1 MLARDGYWQDFCG
14 GIKDIKI
21 NFKNCFVVIGRSIE
35 KFILPGL
42 LENEYIDKVLK
53 SIARVKQ
60 RIRPGRH
67 TPRQSDKPIN
77 KWKSSNGGLV
87 IYA

>member
-1 MLARDGYWQDFCG
+1 MIRIINIVNYFFKSRYFNG
-14 GIKDIKI
+14 GHY
-21 NFKNCFVVIGRSIE
+21 
-35 KFILPGL
+35 PGL

-53 SIARVKQ
+53 SIVRVKQ
-60 RIRPGRH
+60 RIMPGRH
-67 TPRQSDKPIN
+67 TPRQSDKPIS